1 MEKFNDLATRD
12 KNIYLTHL
20 KLDKY
25 LTKDKLV
32 NPIGNTG
39 VFIYQVLRLGS
50 MVIICVNV

>member
-1 MEKFNDLATRD
+1 MEKFHDLATRD

-32 NPIGNTG
+32 NPIGNTD
-39 VFIYQVLRLGS
+39 VFIYQVLRFGS